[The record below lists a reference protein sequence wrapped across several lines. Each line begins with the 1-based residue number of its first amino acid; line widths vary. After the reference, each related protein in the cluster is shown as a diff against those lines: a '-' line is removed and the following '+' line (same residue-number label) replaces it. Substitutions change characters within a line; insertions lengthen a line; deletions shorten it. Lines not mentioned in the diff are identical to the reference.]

1 MKKMFA
7 LTISLILIIS
17 ILLPVASACE
27 IPTEVTGSLMTILS
41 EGNPQ
46 DAITLEKTIKVGDN
60 WVDSYNG
67 NPGDLLHFRIK
78 LTYDAD
84 WDGDPSY
91 PGETNG
97 YKIYDITI
105 VDILPD
111 GMTYIGN
118 SIPEIF
124 SISSDNKIITWKN
137 DTTLYD
143 DQSISVEFDATVDH
157 AGVFVNN
164 VQVTATESCYVVQ
177 RNASAQ
183 ATVVISDCIDCP
195 PIKCRD
201 IDNDGRQEFAIDQNN
216 DSSDGYEIYQD
227 PDGSS
232 NEIKKIDGDEDGKID
247 HFIDIDKDGKPDKY
261 WDPDDDI
268 LSIIYIIDV
277 DYDGTLEWV
286 YDSDDDFDRKPDKYY
301 DPDDDQIHPYV
312 VYELTIN
319 IIGNGTVEKDPNGI
333 LFLKDFVV
341 QLNAIAESGWE
352 FVNYSGD
359 ITSDNKTMSIT
370 MDADKTI
377 IALFTNSSGELPT
390 VKITKPESNSFYFF
404 NMRLKSLEN
413 KTEIIGPITVKV
425 KAESNKGIEKV
436 EFYINGELKHTDNY
450 APYTWLWLFK
460 PKGDEENF
468 TISVVAYDKE
478 GNNNTDSINV
488 IRSQFTPIRDHK
500 LLSLAIAGIGVTYL
514 LKNRGE
520 EPDETIP
527 VEPDDGDAV
536 DNDDSNNFPDNDT
549 AEIEKNEPSS
559 AIGGDEDG
567 LFWYILSGLG
577 VAIATSVALL
587 YLRRK
592 IYV

>member
-17 ILLPVASACE
+17 ILLPVVSSCE
-27 IPTEVTGSLMTILS
+27 TSTVLTGSAVTILS
-41 EGNPQ
+41 VGTPQ
-46 DAITLEKTIKVGDN
+46 DAIIVEKTIKDGED
-60 WVDSYNG
+60 WVNTYYAH
-67 NPGDLLHFRIK
+67 PCEKIRFRIK
-78 LTYDAD
+78 VTYHD
-84 WDGDPSY
+84 WDGNPSY

-97 YKIYDITI
+97 YMLKNITI
-105 VDILPD
+105 IDTLPSELE
-111 GMTYIGN
+111 YKGN
-118 SIPEIF
+118 SIPEKT
-124 SISSDNKIITWKN
+124 SISSNNKTITWKF
-137 DTTLYD
+137 DTILRDT
-143 DQSISVEFDATVDH
+143 QSLSVEFDVMVMAI
-157 AGVFVNN
+157 GEFVNN
-164 VQVTATESCYVVQ
+164 VEVNAIESCYGES
-177 RNASAQ
+177 RTNSTQ
-183 ATVVISDCIDCP
+183 ATVISECDGPECH
-195 PIKCRD
+195 D
-201 IDNDGRQEFAIDQNN
+201 IRYKDVDGDKKYEQAIDQN
-216 DSSDGYEIYQD
+216 DKSSDGYEVYED
-227 PDGSS
+227 PDRSS
-232 NEIKKIDGDEDGKID
+232 DGIKSIDGDDDGKID
-247 HFIDIDKDGKPDKY
+247 HFIDIDDDTIPDKY
-261 WDPDDDI
+261 WDPDDDV
-268 LSIIYIIDV
+268 LSDIQIIDV
-277 DYDGTLEWV
+277 DYDGTDEWV
-286 YDSDDDFDRKPDKYY
+286 YDSDGDEKPDKYY
-301 DPDDDQIHPYV
+301 DPDDKQIHEYV

-319 IIGNGTVEKDPNGI
+319 CIGNGTVQKNPNGL
-333 LFLKDFVV
+333 LFLEDFVV
-341 QLNAIAESGWE
+341 QLNAIADSGWE

-370 MDADKTI
+370 MDADKAI
-377 IALFTNSSGELPT
+377 IALFASSSGELPT
-390 VKITKPESNSFYFF
+390 VEITKPESNSFYFF
-404 NMRLKSLEN
+404 NIKLKSLEN
-413 KTEIIGPITVKV
+413 RTEIIGPITVKV

-460 PKGDEENF
+460 PKGEKENF
-468 TISVVAYDKE
+468 TISVKAYDKE

-514 LKNRGE
+514 LKNRGAE

-559 AIGGDEDG
+559 VIGGDEDG

-577 VAIATSVALL
+577 VAISTAVALL